1 MIFHLW
7 LVLLIPIRYISLIYS
22 IRMVRAILL
31 VLLSALFLQAAAQT
45 VEVTGVPPVIN
56 GQISQTLK
64 VPFRLKNTSDK
75 SQLAVIRLSDS
86 DFRATQKGY
95 FCIDGDCLD
104 AGIDEI
110 TRRLEPGASLSG
122 ISFVLES
129 GLVAGQNNLAFDVY
143 LRGISGSKQEF
154 QVLVNVEEK
163 GSKTVV
169 YQSALITIH
178 DVYPNP
184 VSALAFMDYDLYREN
199 ISAKIVLH
207 NILGV
212 PVGEQEL
219 PHSESRAKISTEELP
234 PGIYFYTVYLD
245 NEGILTKKLVVRR

>member
-1 MIFHLW
+1 
-7 LVLLIPIRYISLIYS
+7 
-22 IRMVRAILL
+22 
-31 VLLSALFLQAAAQT
+31 
-45 VEVTGVPPVIN
+45 VEVTGIPTVIN
-56 GQISQTLK
+56 GRISQTLK
-64 VPFRLKNTSDK
+64 IPFRIRNTSDK
-75 SQLAVIRLSDS
+75 PQTAVIRLSDS

-95 FCIDGDCLD
+95 FCLEGDCQD
-104 AGIDEI
+104 AGITEI
-110 TRRLEPGASLSG
+110 TRRMEPGASLSG
-122 ISFVLES
+122 VSFILES

-143 LRGISGSKQEF
+143 LRGISGSRQEF
-154 QVLVNVEEK
+154 QVLVNIEEK
-163 GSKTVV
+163 GSKAIV

-184 VSALAFMDYDLYREN
+184 VSSIAFMDYDLYREN
-199 ISAKIVLH
+199 IAAKVVLH

-219 PHSESRAKISTEELP
+219 PHTESRAKISTEELP